1 MFSWLFRLPIAA
13 GLRQSLATQYQLVH
27 FRRDLIAG
35 ITVGIIA
42 IPLGMALAIASGA
55 PPQYGL
61 YTCVIAGIVMA
72 LTGGS
77 RLSISGPTAAFVVI
91 LYPITQEFGIA
102 GLLIATVMAGIMMVL
117 MGIAKMGKLIEYI
130 PVPVILG
137 FTSGIA
143 VVIATLQIKDFAGL
157 TLNKLPANYVDKII
171 TLWHALASYQP
182 SDLIVGVATL
192 SILIIWPKLPFR
204 FPGHLVALGAG
215 TTLGLY
221 LTHQGT
227 DIRTIGSLFS
237 YQIEGQTLSG
247 IPAIAPQLLLPW
259 TLPGPE
265 GKPLIIS
272 LSLLQQ
278 LFIPAVSIALLG
290 AIESLLCAVISD
302 GMSGHRHHANSEL
315 FGQGL
320 ANIIAPFFGGIT
332 ATAAIA
338 RTVANYKAGAY
349 SPISSIIHALV
360 VLLAILYLSPFLSY
374 LPMASLAALLLI
386 VAFNMSELPKVI
398 RLLRISSKGDRI
410 LLITTFILTI
420 SVDMVAAVSVG
431 IMLAAL
437 IFLKRMNTALEV
449 QELIQI
455 EAPIQENHPNSV
467 CILKIS
473 GPLFF
478 AGAERILQSIPIK
491 ERKPETVIFY
501 LDAVPLIDATGIT
514 CLEAVIKEMQNHN
527 IRLVFSNLQ
536 AQPLTALARAGINQE
551 AGKLQFET
559 SLEKSLNRLN
569 PDLAINLA

>member
-61 YTCVIAGIVMA
+61 YTCVIAGIVIA

-157 TLNKLPANYVDKII
+157 TLNNLPANYVDKII

-182 SDLIVGVATL
+182 NDLIVGVATL

>member
-1 MFSWLFRLPIAA
+1 
-13 GLRQSLATQYQLVH
+13 
-27 FRRDLIAG
+27 
-35 ITVGIIA
+35 
-42 IPLGMALAIASGA
+42 
-55 PPQYGL
+55 
-61 YTCVIAGIVMA
+61 
-72 LTGGS
+72 
-77 RLSISGPTAAFVVI
+77 
-91 LYPITQEFGIA
+91 
-102 GLLIATVMAGIMMVL
+102 
-117 MGIAKMGKLIEYI
+117 
-130 PVPVILG
+130 
-137 FTSGIA
+137 
-143 VVIATLQIKDFAGL
+143 
-157 TLNKLPANYVDKII
+157 
-171 TLWHALASYQP
+171 
-182 SDLIVGVATL
+182 
-192 SILIIWPKLPFR
+192 
-204 FPGHLVALGAG
+204 
-215 TTLGLY
+215 
-221 LTHQGT
+221 
-227 DIRTIGSLFS
+227 
-237 YQIEGQTLSG
+237 
-247 IPAIAPQLLLPW
+247 
-259 TLPGPE
+259 
-265 GKPLIIS
+265 
-272 LSLLQQ
+272 
-278 LFIPAVSIALLG
+278 
-290 AIESLLCAVISD
+290 
-302 GMSGHRHHANSEL
+302 
-315 FGQGL
+315 
-320 ANIIAPFFGGIT
+320 
-332 ATAAIA
+332 
-338 RTVANYKAGAY
+338 
-349 SPISSIIHALV
+349 
-360 VLLAILYLSPFLSY
+360 
-374 LPMASLAALLLI
+374 MASLAALLLI

-527 IRLVFSNLQ
+527 IRLIFSNLQ